1 MVIIAQGKY
10 TVKSQVDTTGF
21 SKIQQQVN
29 LSIKQLEKMRVSS
42 KNVFNEFSKGGK
54 EAQNRANLLEGEL
67 KDINAQLIKQYQLQD
82 KADKTIVTALKQRQK
97 LANAELQTMKAANA
111 AHTQGLSDI
120 ITKVGKFAAA
130 TAILGAFTGAMYK
143 GIESVFELDKAL
155 TELRKVSD
163 LAGADLEKFTDKAFE
178 AGKELGRTGI
188 EIIQATT
195 EFAKAGF
202 NEDMALQL
210 GKIATLYQNI
220 ADSEM
225 DAGTAASFII
235 SQMKAFNIN
244 ADDAIKIIDS
254 VNEVSNKF
262 AVSST
267 DIATALTKTS
277 SAMAVLG
284 NSTDETIGLVT
295 AGTELMVGQAGKV
308 ARGLRTIGNNIANLA
323 NKNGELSFK
332 VGESTKTLQLFD
344 EQTGEMKSTYQVL
357 SDISAS
363 WGDMS
368 DAQRQSLA
376 ISLAGKNQFEVFTS
390 VLTNFDNAA
399 AATATSISSAGSAME
414 ENAKY
419 MDSIEAKVNKLN
431 SAWSALFNNI
441 VDSGLVKGIVDFGT
455 AIVTVIDKGN
465 LLVPILTAMAIAVI
479 PRLIAGIQVLTIKMG
494 ELALATLLAGG
505 HLKAIIVIGGAL
517 LAWGASFALQMN
529 GVNAEVE
536 KNNKL
541 LDENQ
546 KQLDNTKATASK
558 YLATIYELQEQEN
571 LSAEQKEK
579 MRLAISGLNDLI
591 PDLNAGIDA
600 TTGKLQ
606 GNISEVK
613 KATDAYLQLAR
624 AEMYE
629 AIIKQNADKI
639 AANEEAIS
647 ESKSRLAAVSE
658 ANKWNIRAGS
668 SALYSPT
675 SAIAE
680 PMLQNRLQ
688 REINALE
695 KQRQDMFQSL
705 MDLEDI
711 LPDDED
717 EDGGGDGGDYGA
729 GGADKAADAF
739 EKLKDALDDYID
751 SLEHELFL
759 AEQRG
764 ASEEERIGMMRKI
777 QETLHSQANYYRSL
791 NIAETSEEIQTLQRM
806 WWQYEKSIS
815 TIRLDSMKKKA
826 ADMESVASYVA
837 DRYNQRIKDLQE
849 SRRLEEESWNAQ
861 IEAIRSTNEA
871 LEDNIAL
878 QEAQEALARAKSNK
892 VRVYREGQ
900 GFVYEEDVTAVSEAR
915 KNLDKLNR
923 EQQLKDEVARLEKL
937 KKQALDNI
945 DTQIKRWEDY
955 SKSWSEVASNYK
967 KDQDKLLAEQ
977 VFGINTEQ
985 AGWEERLGNAKS
997 FVAQYN
1003 ALMAQIG
1010 AESMAGAGA
1019 ATGGGGG
1026 GYVYTIT
1033 TQKGKD
1039 IASNLGTG
1047 QTYKASDGSTWKKNS
1062 DGSLSVTTKAGNTYA
1077 GKYASGTLSARPG
1090 MANVDEHGSELVLR
1104 NPPSGR
1110 MTYMEKGDGVVPANL
1125 TKNLMEWGK
1134 FNPSS
1139 FTPNATGGG
1148 SSIVYQIDNLT
1159 LPSVRNA
1166 EDLINGLQTLKTR
1179 AMQKSKSRE

>member
-1 MVIIAQGKY
+1 
-10 TVKSQVDTTGF
+10 
-21 SKIQQQVN
+21 
-29 LSIKQLEKMRVSS
+29 MRVSS

-54 EAQNRANLLEGEL
+54 EAQNRAQLLEREL

-244 ADDAIKIIDS
+244 ADEAIKIIDS
-254 VNEVSNKF
+254 VNEVSNNF

-284 NSTDETIGLVT
+284 NSADETIGLVT

-368 DAQRQSLA
+368 DAQRQALA

-479 PRLIAGIQVLTIKMG
+479 PRLIAGVQVLTVKMG

-505 HLKAIIVIGGAL
+505 HLKAIVVIGGAL
-517 LAWGASFALQMN
+517 LAWGASFAFQI
-529 GVNAEVE
+529 GDVNAEVE

-546 KQLDNTKATASK
+546 KQLDNTKATVSK

-629 AIIKQNADKI
+629 AIIKQNAVKI
-639 AANEEAIS
+639 AANEKAIS
-647 ESKSRLAAVSE
+647 ESKTRLGNVNE
-658 ANKWNIRAGS
+658 ANKWNIKTGS
-668 SALYSPT
+668 WAMYSPT
-675 SAIAE
+675 SSIVE
-680 PMLQNRLQ
+680 PMIQDRLQ
-688 REINALE
+688 REIAALE
-695 KQRQDMFQSL
+695 RQNQDMFKSL
-705 MDLEDI
+705 MDLDDI
-711 LPDDED
+711 LSEGDDE
-717 EDGGGDGGDYGA
+717 GDGDGDNDFGA
-729 GGADKAADAF
+729 GGANSAADAF
-739 EKLKDALDDYID
+739 EKLKNALDDYID

-806 WWQYEKSIS
+806 WWQYEKNIS

-837 DRYNQRIKDLQE
+837 DKANQKIKDLQDRRKTE
-849 SRRLEEESWNAQ
+849 EDYWNSRIDALRAE
-861 IEAIRSTNEA
+861 NEA

-878 QEAQEALARAKSNK
+878 QEAQEALARAKANK

-900 GFVYEEDVTAVSEAR
+900 GFVYEEDITAVSEAR

-945 DTQIKRWEDY
+945 DSQIKRWEDY
-955 SKSWSEVASNYK
+955 SESWSSVASNYK

-977 VFGINTEQ
+977 LFGINTEK

-1003 ALMAQIG
+1003 ALMAQIAAGG
-1010 AESMAGAGA
+1010 AGAGAGA
-1019 ATGGGGG
+1019 ASGGSGGGGG
-1026 GYVYTIT
+1026 GYVYSIT

-1039 IASNLGTG
+1039 IASGLGTG

-1062 DGSLSVTTKAGNTYA
+1062 DGSLSVTTKSGNTYA
-1077 GKYASGTLSARPG
+1077 GKYASGTLSANPG
-1090 MANVDEHGSELVLR
+1090 MANVDEHGSELILR

-1134 FNPSS
+1134 FSPAS
-1139 FTPNATGGG
+1139 FTSKASNGG

-1159 LPSVRNA
+1159 LPSVTSA
-1166 EDLINGLQTLKTR
+1166 EDLISGLNSLKTR
-1179 AMQKSKSRE
+1179 AMQKSKSRA

>member
-1 MVIIAQGKY
+1 MVIIAGNTY
-10 TVKSQVDTTGF
+10 RISSVVDISGF
-21 SKIQQQVN
+21 NRIQTQIVLSTRELERMRIQSRRVFEQFSRGGRESANNARILERELEDINRELLNQYN
-29 LSIKQLEKMRVSS
+29 L
-42 KNVFNEFSKGGK
+42 G
-54 EAQNRANLLEGEL
+54 NRANAEIVRGLRERQRLAAAEL
-67 KDINAQLIKQYQLQD
+67 RTMRA
-82 KADKTIVTALKQRQK
+82 
-97 LANAELQTMKAANA
+97 ANAE
-111 AHTQGLSDI
+111 HRQGLSDI
-120 ITKVGKFAAA
+120 IVKVGKFAAA

-163 LAGADLEKFTDKAFE
+163 LAGTDLEKFTEKAFE

-188 EIIQATT
+188 EIIQATA

-202 NEDMALQL
+202 DEDMALQL

-254 VNEVSNKF
+254 VNEVSNNF

-368 DAQRQSLA
+368 DAQKQSLA

-390 VLTNFDNAA
+390 VLANFDNAA

-419 MDSIEAKVNKLN
+419 MDSIKAKVNKLN

-455 AIVTVIDKGN
+455 AIVTVIDNGN

-494 ELALATLLAGG
+494 ELALATLLTGG

-517 LAWGASFALQMN
+517 LAWGASFALQMVD
-529 GVNAEVE
+529 VNAEVE

-558 YLATIYELQEQEN
+558 YLATIYELQEQES

-629 AIIKQNADKI
+629 AIIKQNAAKI

-647 ESKSRLAAVSE
+647 NSKSRLAAVNE

-680 PMLQNRLQ
+680 PMIQDRLQ

-717 EDGGGDGGDYGA
+717 DGGDGGDGGDYGA

-739 EKLKDALDDYID
+739 KKLKDALDDYID

-791 NIAETSEEIQTLQRM
+791 NLAETSSEIQSLQKM
-806 WWQYEKSIS
+806 WWQYENNIA
-815 TIRLDSMKKKA
+815 TIRLDAMKKQA

-878 QEAQEALARAKSNK
+878 QEAQEALARAKANK

-1010 AESMAGAGA
+1010 AASGA
-1019 ATGGGGG
+1019 ALGGGAVRTGSNTVKVGSSGVAPSGLSVGTIVQTAGG
-1026 GYVYTIT
+1026 NYKIT
-1033 TQKGKD
+1033 
-1039 IASNLGTG
+1039 GTG
-1047 QTYKASDGSTWKKNS
+1047 NPNS
-1062 DGSLSVTTKAGNTYA
+1062 
-1077 GKYASGTLSARPG
+1077 ASGYYSQKLAVGTTNASAG
-1090 MANVDEHGSELVLR
+1090 MANVDEHGSELILR